1 MLWWVLTGKWWLFNI
16 ICINLISKTREL
28 NLRLIISHHRVI
40 MWSKIEFKS
49 GRNYQRLQSYFFV
62 KLMTTHQVF
71 VWFYQ
76 KHIYNPVKHLIWSVF
91 KKIHLRYL
99 TGFCIRLWLLEDFS
113 IINWGCYFESSKN
126 LFNLKSILF
135 KYLEQKFPPSIR

>member
-1 MLWWVLTGKWWLFNI
+1 MYQLDINDTWIEFAINNISPQGK
-16 ICINLISKTREL
+16 
-28 NLRLIISHHRVI
+28 

-49 GRNYQRLQSYFFV
+49 GRNYQRLQSYFYV
-62 KLMTTHQVF
+62 KLMRTHQVF

-76 KHIYNPVKHLIWSVF
+76 RHIYNPVKHLIWSVF
-91 KKIHLRYL
+91 KKLHLRCL

-126 LFNLKSILF
+126 LSNLKSILF